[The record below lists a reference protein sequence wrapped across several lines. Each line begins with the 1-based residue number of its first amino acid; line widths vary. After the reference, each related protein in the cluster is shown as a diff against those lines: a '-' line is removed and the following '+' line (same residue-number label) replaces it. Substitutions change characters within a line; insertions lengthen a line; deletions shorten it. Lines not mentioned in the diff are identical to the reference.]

1 MQIDFEALNFD
12 ATDAATLQKYLGAL
26 DAIAEKA
33 NKFDKK
39 APQPKQYRYLCKTVK
54 ACFDDIFGAGMGEKI
69 CGSND
74 SLRTCT
80 DAIRELIEEYD
91 RQMREQ
97 DKANEAF
104 IAVIESVGTKRI
116 DTTAVDGKAVDAE

>member
-12 ATDAATLQKYLGAL
+12 ATDADTLQKYLGAM

-54 ACFDDIFGAGMGEKI
+54 ACFGEKI

>member
-1 MQIDFEALNFD
+1 MQVNFDTLNFD
-12 ATDAATLQKYLGAL
+12 ATDADTLQKYL
-26 DAIAEKA
+26 DAMQIVSEKA
-33 NKFDKK
+33 NRLDKD